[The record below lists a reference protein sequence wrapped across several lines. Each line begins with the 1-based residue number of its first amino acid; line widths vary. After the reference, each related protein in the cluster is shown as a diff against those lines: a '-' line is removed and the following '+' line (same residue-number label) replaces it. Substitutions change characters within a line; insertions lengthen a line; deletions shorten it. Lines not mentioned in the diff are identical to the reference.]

1 MISYNDT
8 INISSL
14 YDSKSYDELLS
25 FINSKLKCTNIIQF
39 LQKILNTKFSEPNT
53 SIKLTTK
60 TNELII
66 YKENFLTGLPA
77 YSEST
82 HTIDDYNI
90 TISYPSCQFI
100 SNASYIKK
108 IQKDDNI
115 IEIDKNNY
123 KVIPINIIQRCKPFI
138 SEYKNKL
145 NNAYVFYLNKENNSR
160 FMYETGIINYIIYLC
175 FVYDYDN
182 LLLNQLAGMKNFN
195 FMYQDFDNITFDK
208 FKKYIKLMNKL
219 TNE

>member
-8 INISSL
+8 ITITSL
-14 YDSKSYDELLS
+14 YNNKQYEELLS
-25 FINSKLKCTNIIQF
+25 FINGKLECTNIIQF
-39 LQKILNTKFSEPNT
+39 LQKILNTKFSEPNA

-60 TNELII
+60 TNELIV
-66 YKENFLTGLPA
+66 YRENFLTGIPT

-90 TISYPSCQFI
+90 TISYPSSEFI

-115 IEIDKNNY
+115 INIDKNNY
-123 KVIPINIIQRCKPFI
+123 KIIPINLLKRCEPFI

-145 NNAYVFYLNKENNSR
+145 NSVYVFYINEDNNSR
-160 FMYETGIINYIIYLC
+160 FTYNTDIINYVILLC
-175 FVYDYDN
+175 FVYNYDN
-182 LLLNQLAGMKNFN
+182 LLMNQIMGMKDFN
-195 FMYQDFDNITFDK
+195 FMYQDFDKMSFDK
-208 FKKYIKLMNKL
+208 FKRYIQLMNKAI
-219 TNE
+219 NE